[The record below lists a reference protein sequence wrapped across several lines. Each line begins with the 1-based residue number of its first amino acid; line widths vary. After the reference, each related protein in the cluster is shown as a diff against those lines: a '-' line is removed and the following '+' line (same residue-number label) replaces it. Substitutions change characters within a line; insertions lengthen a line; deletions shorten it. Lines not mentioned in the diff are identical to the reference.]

1 VVRGIGER
9 VSHAGGIPP
18 LPVVVVHPA
27 IPVPT
32 AAVFGKVKK
41 VQNPGLPPLPTHFRS
56 VLSLVQW
63 LRETRND
70 LTEAAAGVTG
80 LARTASKALASDPD
94 CLFARMSG
102 SGAAAFGI
110 FASQSAAERAAKRL
124 SVARPHWWVA
134 AGETGGS

>member
-1 VVRGIGER
+1 
-9 VSHAGGIPP
+9 
-18 LPVVVVHPA
+18 
-27 IPVPT
+27 
-32 AAVFGKVKK
+32 
-41 VQNPGLPPLPTHFRS
+41 